1 MVSKGFKALV
11 AEANTVIETI
21 SVEDALALHG
31 SDDVIF
37 VDVREGGEWAK
48 GHVAGSA
55 HAARGFLEFIV
66 DPEGP
71 MHIPVLASGKKLVL
85 YCASGGRSAL
95 AAKTLQDMG
104 LANVCHVA
112 GGFNAWAEAG
122 GPTEQ

>member
-1 MVSKGFKALV
+1 MVSKGFKQMV
-11 AEANTVIETI
+11 AEANAAIETI
-21 SVEDALALHG
+21 SVEDAMALHG

-37 VDVREGGEWAK
+37 FDVREGGEWAK
-48 GHVAGSA
+48 GRVAGSA
-55 HAARGFLEFIV
+55 HAPRGFLEFIV

-71 MHIPVLASGKKLVL
+71 MHIPALASDKKLVL